1 MPSKNRALYQVL
13 VKIPDSKT
21 NKSHT
26 FTVIGETYI
35 NKYKK
40 YVSQRPEGFEERG
53 LFIKYQN
60 GRCSR
65 MVMGIHK
72 IGNAGKEA
80 AT

>member
-1 MPSKNRALYQVL
+1 
-13 VKIPDSKT
+13 
-21 NKSHT
+21 
-26 FTVIGETYI
+26 VIGETYI